1 MFISYK
7 WPFILFLEV
16 KWPFKWPWQHPA
28 DLGWLFTLYKS
39 TAFLLGLKE
48 APDVCIP
55 F

>member
-7 WPFILFLEV
+7 GPFILFLEV
-16 KWPFKWPWQHPA
+16 KWPWQHPA
-28 DLGWLFTLYKS
+28 DFGWLFPLYKS
-39 TAFLLGLKE
+39 TAFLLGLRE